1 MKIAHLADIQIRFGS
16 RHDEYRQV
24 FGRLYEDLKIQKP
37 DRIFLGGDL
46 VHHKIN
52 MSPNSFELLAE
63 FLLNLSKI
71 APTDVILGNH
81 DLNLQQLEQGDA
93 ISPIFKLGGMF
104 EKEGDKTAFI
114 VTDENKDE
122 IDYNKKAI
130 YYFPDSGIYNVGD
143 EIVYGNFSCKDNEI
157 IELTSKE
164 EGKKYI
170 ALYHGTVYGSRGDN
184 GYEQKGDNLMRL
196 STFKDFDIVMLGDIH
211 EYQNFRDD
219 ASVAY
224 CGSLIQQ
231 NYGESL
237 DKGYLIWDTD
247 TNSHVRKF
255 IPNDYGFSKLV
266 IARGENIDDRLTHLR
281 FSHNKKKTRVHI
293 IIEELEENFS
303 QEREN
308 QIIREIKE
316 KHGCEIVRVEH
327 SFVAKDILVD
337 DESIEDPRK
346 QSEEYIKEFIADG
359 TFDCDEEEISEII
372 KLNADLN
379 KELGIN
385 EHEDKTGSSWFMEK
399 IEISNIFSFPIKPT
413 IIDFN
418 YLNGITGL
426 FGENYNGKSNVI
438 KAIVWGLYKEI
449 LGGGDPKF
457 LVNLYTDSN
466 QGYVTIYLTID
477 DKKYKIHRT
486 IKTTKHK
493 DGKISNSYGIK
504 YQSLELGYDQD
515 GDLESESW
523 ENEKS
528 DKATAEKREV
538 ESLVEESIGDVD
550 DFTKVTLQVQGGKDD
565 YINQSQQPKN
575 ALISRYLGLEAYKM
589 RYEYANEYFKEIK
602 KRQKEIGAKLE
613 IELKITELDKSK
625 SEKDIM
631 LFRLKADKEEVTKNK
646 EGVDK
651 DIIEQTKKLDKIEPL
666 KYNDS
671 TVVEIRIK
679 QEGESLV
686 KYNKAISDLEGW
698 LSTNFKKELPFKE
711 GETEEGV
718 IKDLATAQADFK
730 KEKDEYV
737 KIDSWLSDKVKKD
750 LPNID
755 GLDTKIISLR
765 EEVTTLQSQLPTFMG
780 KSCPTC
786 GNVQQKADP
795 EKEKECL
802 ASIELKKDEINN
814 LQNQIDSN
822 NGIVKENLLIEGQTE
837 KKKNITDSLQNRKEK
852 IDLLKGRLSLFE
864 SMKEIIEHNK
874 KMEDNSSRL
883 EKGRAVKAQT
893 EKAIEGLKENLTKI
907 SENKK
912 KETKNKSIQ
921 EYINSQDEVSRAY
934 KQTLYGLDKNI
945 TEVYG
950 DIRVLESEIKTNS
963 EKLESIKEVEKMFR
977 KYSIYL
983 QAMHRDG
990 IPALIIRKKLP
1001 IINSKINSILQQ
1013 IVGFKVDLDIL
1024 PNGDIFEYFYYSDD
1038 KSDSLPLQFASG
1050 AQKFVASIAIKDALH
1065 FISTLTKPSMSIID
1079 EGFGTL
1085 GDRLSLE
1092 IVNILQYLKS
1102 KHKNVVFV
1110 THKNEIKDFADNIIE
1125 VTKVK
1130 KGIPQEI
1137 LDANPEAGV
1146 TIISIS

>member
-37 DRIFLGGDL
+37 DRIFVGGDL

-63 FLLNLSKI
+63 FLINLSRI

-93 ISPIFKLGGMF
+93 ISPIFKLGDMF
-104 EKEGDKTAFI
+104 EPDGNKKSFI
-114 VTDENKDE
+114 VSNN
-122 IDYNKKAI
+122 NKKDIDFSKNAV
-130 YYFPDSGIYNVGD
+130 YYFPDSGFYEVND
-143 EIVYGNFSCKDNEI
+143 EIIYGVFSCKDNEI
-157 IELTSKE
+157 IELPSKE
-164 EGKKYI
+164 KGKKYI
-170 ALYHGTVYGSRGDN
+170 ALYHGTVLGSRGDN
-184 GYEQKGDNLMRL
+184 GYELKGDNLMKL
-196 STFKDFDIVMLGDIH
+196 GTFNGFDMVMLGDIH
-211 EYQNFRDD
+211 EYQTFRDD
-219 ASVAY
+219 ESACF
-224 CGSLIQQ
+224 CGSLLQQ

-237 DKGYLIWDTD
+237 EKGYVMWNTD

-266 IARGENIDDRLTHLR
+266 IARGENIEDRLAHLK

-303 QEREN
+303 QERES
-308 QIIREIKE
+308 QIARKIKE
-316 KHGCEIVRVEH
+316 IHGCEIVKVEH

-337 DESIEDPRK
+337 DETPEDPRK

-359 TFDCDEEEISEII
+359 TFDCDDDEIVDII
-372 KLNADLN
+372 KLNSQIN
-379 KELGIN
+379 QELGIN
-385 EHEDKTGSSWFMEK
+385 EHEDKRGSSWHMEK

-418 YLNGITGL
+418 SLNGITGL
-426 FGENYNGKSNVI
+426 FGENYNGKTNVI

-449 LGGGDPKF
+449 LGGGDAKF

-477 DKKYKIHRT
+477 GKKFKIHRT
-486 IKTTKHK
+486 VKTTKHK
-493 DGKISNSYGIK
+493 DGKTSNSYGIK
-504 YQSLELGYDQD
+504 YQSLEMGYDGD

-528 DKATAEKREV
+528 DKATAEKKEV

-575 ALISRYLGLEAYKM
+575 SLISRYLGLEAYKM

-602 KRQKEIGAKLE
+602 KKQKEIGARLE
-613 IELKITELDKSK
+613 LELKITDLEKNK

-631 LFRLKADKEEVTKNK
+631 LDRLKTEKGEVSKNK
-646 EGVDK
+646 EDVET
-651 DIIEQTKKLDKIEPL
+651 DILEQTKKLEKVEKL
-666 KYNDS
+666 TYNDS
-671 TVVEIRIK
+671 SVVEK
-679 QEGESLV
+679 LLKEEGENIE
-686 KYNKAISDLEGW
+686 KYNTAIKDLEDW

-711 GETEEGV
+711 GETEDGIAKE
-718 IKDLATAQADFK
+718 LASVQNVFK
-730 KEKDEYV
+730 TEKDDYV
-737 KIDSWLSDKVKKD
+737 KIDSWTKENPKKD

-755 GLDTKIISLR
+755 GLDAKIISLR
-765 EEVTTLQSQLPTFMG
+765 EDMTGLQNQLPTLRG

-795 EKEKECL
+795 VKEKECL
-802 ASIELKKDEINN
+802 SNIELKKGEIEN
-814 LQNQIDSN
+814 LQTQINSFN
-822 NGIVKENLLIEGQTE
+822 NITKQNITIAGQIE
-837 KKKNITDSLQNRKEK
+837 KKKNLTDSLKNRKER
-852 IDLLKGRLSLFE
+852 IDLLKDRLSLFE
-864 SMKEIIEHNK
+864 SMKEIIEHNSK
-874 KMEDNSSRL
+874 VEDNSTRL
-883 EKGRAVKAQT
+883 EKGRVVKSQS
-893 EKAIEGLKENLTKI
+893 EKTIESLKENLTKI

-912 KETKNKSIQ
+912 KEAKNKKIQ
-921 EYINSQDEVSRAY
+921 DYINSQDEFLRAY
-934 KQTLYGLDKNI
+934 KVTLFGLDKNI

-950 DIRVLESEIKTNS
+950 DIRVLESDIKINS
-963 EKLESIKEVEKMFR
+963 EKLESVKEAEKMFK

-1013 IVGFKVDLDIL
+1013 IVGFKVELDIL

-1038 KSDSLPLQFASG
+1038 RSDSLPLQFASG
-1050 AQKFVASIAIKDALH
+1050 AQKFVASIAIKDSLH

-1092 IVNILQYLKS
+1092 IVNILQYLKN
-1102 KHKNVVFV
+1102 KHKNVIFV

-1125 VTKVK
+1125 VAKIK

-1137 LDANPEAGV
+1137 LDSNPEAGV
-1146 TIISIS
+1146 TTLSIS

>member
-1 MKIAHLADIQIRFGS
+1 MKICHLADIQIRFGS
-16 RHDEYRQV
+16 RHEEYRQV
-24 FGRLYEDLKIQKP
+24 FERLYDDLKTQNP
-37 DRIFLGGDL
+37 NRIFIGGDL

-93 ISPIFKLGGMF
+93 ISPIFKLGSMF
-104 EKEGDKTAFI
+104 EKDGNKTAFVI
-114 VTDENKDE
+114 TEENKDK
-122 IDYNKKAI
+122 IDYNKNAV
-130 YYFPDSGIYNVGD
+130 YYFPDSGFYDIGNN
-143 EIVYGNFSCKDNEI
+143 IVYGVFSCKDNQI
-157 IELTSKE
+157 LELLEKDENKT
-164 EGKKYI
+164 YI
-170 ALYHGTVYGSRGDN
+170 ALYHGTVYGARGDN

-196 STFKDFDIVMLGDIH
+196 STFKHFDMVMLGDIH
-211 EYQNFRDD
+211 EYQSFRDD
-219 ASVAY
+219 ASVGY
-224 CGSLIQQ
+224 SGSLIQQ

-237 DKGYLIWDTD
+237 DKGYLLWDTD
-247 TNSHVRKF
+247 LRSHVRKF

-266 IARGENIDDRLTHLR
+266 IARGENIEDRLRDLK
-281 FSHNKKKTRVHI
+281 FSHNKKKTKVHI

-308 QIIREIKE
+308 QISRHIKE
-316 KHGCEIVRVEH
+316 IHGCEIVKVEH

-337 DESIEDPRK
+337 DESQEDPRK

-359 TFDCDEEEISEII
+359 TFDCDNDEIADIL
-372 KLNADLN
+372 KLNAQIN
-379 KELGIN
+379 QELGIN
-385 EHEDKTGSSWFMEK
+385 EHEDKTGSSWYIEK

-418 YLNGITGL
+418 SLNGITGL

-438 KAIVWGLYKEI
+438 KAIVWGLYKDI
-449 LGGGDPKF
+449 LGGGDSKF

-466 QGYVTIYLTID
+466 QGYVTVYLTID
-477 DKKYKIHRT
+477 GKKFKIHRT
-486 IKTTKHK
+486 VKTTKHK

-504 YQSLELGYDQD
+504 YQSLELGYDGD

-538 ESLVEESIGDVD
+538 ESLIEEAIGDVD

-575 ALISRYLGLEAYKM
+575 SLISRYLGLEAYKM

-602 KRQKEIGAKLE
+602 KKQKEIGAKLE
-613 IELKITELDKSK
+613 IELKIADLEKNK

-631 LFRLKADKEEVTKNK
+631 LDRLKAEKEEVTKNK
-646 EGVDK
+646 ETIEA
-651 DIIEQTKKLDKIEPL
+651 DILEQTKKLEKVEKLTYNDYSEVERLIKLEGENIE
-666 KYNDS
+666 KYNS
-671 TVVEIRIK
+671 AIK
-679 QEGESLV
+679 
-686 KYNKAISDLEGW
+686 DLEDW

-711 GETEEGV
+711 GETEES
-718 IKDLATAQADFK
+718 ISKELASVQSVFK
-730 KEKDEYV
+730 TEKEDYV
-737 KIDSWLSDKVKKD
+737 KIESWLIENSKQD
-750 LPNID
+750 LPNIE
-755 GLDTKIISLR
+755 GLDAKIISLR
-765 EEVTTLQSQLPTFMG
+765 EEVTSLQNQLPTLRG

-786 GNVQQKADP
+786 GNVQQKANP
-795 EKEKECL
+795 EKEKDCL
-802 ASIELKKDEINN
+802 ENIELKKSEIEKI
-814 LQNQIDSN
+814 QEQINFFNDITKKN
-822 NGIVKENLLIEGQTE
+822 ILIDGQTE
-837 KKKNITDSLQNRKEK
+837 KKNNLIDSLKNRKEK
-852 IDLLKGRLSLFE
+852 IDLLKDRLSLFE

-874 KMEDNSSRL
+874 KVEDNSSRL
-883 EKGRAVKAQT
+883 EKGRAVKSQS
-893 EKAIEGLKENLTKI
+893 EKTIESLRENLTKI
-907 SENKK
+907 SDNKNKEDKNKK
-912 KETKNKSIQ
+912 IQ
-921 EYINSQDEVSRAY
+921 EYIDSQDEFLKAY
-934 KQTLYGLDKNI
+934 KVTLYSLDKNI

-950 DIRVLESEIKTNS
+950 DIRVLESDIKINS
-963 EKLESIKEVEKMFR
+963 EKLESIKEVERMFK

-1013 IVGFKVDLDIL
+1013 IVSFKVELDIL

-1092 IVNILQYLKS
+1092 IVNILQYLKN

-1125 VTKVK
+1125 VTKIK

-1146 TIISIS
+1146 TTLSIS

>member
-1 MKIAHLADIQIRFGS
+1 MKIAHIADVQIRFGS

-24 FGRLYEDLKIQKP
+24 FQRLYDDLKIQKP

-63 FLLNLSKI
+63 LLLNLSKI

-93 ISPIFKLGGMF
+93 ISPIFKLGSMF
-104 EKEGDKTAFI
+104 EKDGDKTAFI
-114 VTDENKDE
+114 VTDENKDK
-122 IDYNKKAI
+122 IDYSKNAV
-130 YYFPDSGIYNVGD
+130 YYFPDSGFYDIGNGV
-143 EIVYGNFSCKDNEI
+143 VYGVFSCKDNEI
-157 IELTSKE
+157 LEFSKKKDK
-164 EGKKYI
+164 KKYI
-170 ALYHGTVYGSRGDN
+170 ALYHGTVYGARGDN

-211 EYQNFRDD
+211 EYQSFRDD

-224 CGSLIQQ
+224 SGSLLQQ
-231 NYGESL
+231 NYGESI
-237 DKGYLIWDTD
+237 DKGYLLWDTD

-255 IPNDYGFSKLV
+255 VPNDYGFSKLV
-266 IARGENIDDRLTHLR
+266 IARGENIEDRLTHLR

-308 QIIREIKE
+308 QVARQIKE
-316 KHGCEIVRVEH
+316 LHGCEIVKVEH

-337 DESIEDPRK
+337 DEAEEDPRK

-359 TFDCDEEEISEII
+359 TFDCDNDEIVDIL
-372 KLNADLN
+372 KLNAQIN
-379 KELGIN
+379 QELGIN
-385 EHEDKTGSSWFMEK
+385 EHEDKTGSSWYMEK

-418 YLNGITGL
+418 SLNGITGL

-457 LVNLYTDSN
+457 LVNLYTESN
-466 QGYVTIYLTID
+466 QGYVTVYLNID
-477 DKKYKIHRT
+477 GKKFKIHRT
-486 IKTTKHK
+486 VKTTKHK

-504 YQSLELGYDQD
+504 YQSLELGYDGD

-538 ESLVEESIGDVD
+538 ESLVEEAIGDVD

-575 ALISRYLGLEAYKM
+575 SLISRYLGLEAYKM

-602 KRQKEIGAKLE
+602 KKQKEIGAKLE
-613 IELKITELDKSK
+613 IELKLTDLEKDK

-631 LFRLKADKEEVTKNK
+631 LERLKLDKEEVSKNK
-646 EGVDK
+646 ENIETDVL
-651 DIIEQTKKLDKIEPL
+651 EQTKKLEKIEQL
-666 KYNDS
+666 KYSDS
-671 TVVEIRIK
+671 SVVNNLLK
-679 QEGESLV
+679 QEGENID
-686 KYNKAISDLEGW
+686 KYNNAIKELEEW
-698 LSTNFKKELPFKE
+698 LSVNFKKELPFKE
-711 GETEEGV
+711 GETEESV
-718 IKDLATAQADFK
+718 SKELTSVQSVFK
-730 KEKDEYV
+730 TEKDDYV
-737 KIDSWLSDKVKKD
+737 KIDSWLKENVKKY

-755 GLDTKIISLR
+755 GLDEKIISLR
-765 EEVTTLQSQLPTFMG
+765 EEVTGLQNQLPTLRG

-786 GNVQQKADP
+786 GNIQQKADP

-802 ASIELKKDEINN
+802 ASIELKKEEIATLQGSINSYNDITKQN
-814 LQNQIDSN
+814 LAID
-822 NGIVKENLLIEGQTE
+822 GQTE
-837 KKKNITDSLQNRKEK
+837 KKNNIADSLKNRKEK
-852 IDLLKGRLSLFE
+852 IDLLKDRLSLFE

-874 KMEDNSSRL
+874 KVEDNSSRL
-883 EKGRAVKAQT
+883 EKGRSVKSQA
-893 EKAIEGLKENLTKI
+893 EKNIETLSENLLKI
-907 SENKK
+907 SENKQ
-912 KETKNKSIQ
+912 KESKNKSIQ
-921 EYINSQDEVSRAY
+921 EYIDSQSELIKAY
-934 KQTLYGLDKNI
+934 KLTLYGIDKSI

-950 DIRVLESEIKTNS
+950 DIRVLESDIKINS
-963 EKLESIKEVEKMFR
+963 EKLDSIKEVERMFK

-1013 IVGFKVDLDIL
+1013 IVEFKVELDIL
-1024 PNGDIFEYFYYSDD
+1024 PNGDIFEYFYYSED
-1038 KSDSLPLQFASG
+1038 KSDSLPLQFSSG

-1085 GDRLSLE
+1085 SGRLSLE

-1102 KHKNVVFV
+1102 KHKTVIFV

-1125 VTKVK
+1125 VTKIK
-1130 KGIPQEI
+1130 KGIPQEV
-1137 LDANPEAGV
+1137 LESNPEAGV
-1146 TIISIS
+1146 TTLSIS

>member
-1 MKIAHLADIQIRFGS
+1 M
-16 RHDEYRQV
+16 
-24 FGRLYEDLKIQKP
+24 
-37 DRIFLGGDL
+37 
-46 VHHKIN
+46 
-52 MSPNSFELLAE
+52 
-63 FLLNLSKI
+63 
-71 APTDVILGNH
+71 
-81 DLNLQQLEQGDA
+81 
-93 ISPIFKLGGMF
+93 
-104 EKEGDKTAFI
+104 
-114 VTDENKDE
+114 ENK
-122 IDYNKKAI
+122 IKIRRKSPTAV
-130 YYFPDSGIYNVGD
+130 FV
-143 EIVYGNFSCKDNEI
+143 
-157 IELTSKE
+157 
-164 EGKKYI
+164 
-170 ALYHGTVYGSRGDN
+170 
-184 GYEQKGDNLMRL
+184 
-196 STFKDFDIVMLGDIH
+196 
-211 EYQNFRDD
+211 
-219 ASVAY
+219 
-224 CGSLIQQ
+224 GSLLQQ
-231 NYGESL
+231 NYGESIE
-237 DKGYLIWDTD
+237 KGYVMWDTD

-266 IARGENIDDRLTHLR
+266 IARGENIEDRLAHLK

-308 QIIREIKE
+308 QIARQIKE
-316 KHGCEIVRVEH
+316 RHGCEIVKVEH

-337 DESIEDPRK
+337 DESTEDPRK

-359 TFDCDEEEISEII
+359 TFDCDQEEISEIL

-413 IIDFN
+413 VIDFN
-418 YLNGITGL
+418 SLNGITGL

-466 QGYVTIYLTID
+466 QGYVTIYITID

-602 KRQKEIGAKLE
+602 KKQKEIGAKLE

-631 LFRLKADKEEVTKNK
+631 LDRLKTDKEEVTKNK

-651 DIIEQTKKLDKIEPL
+651 DIIEQTKKLDKVEQL

-671 TVVEIRIK
+671 TVVDNLIK
-679 QEGESLV
+679 QEGVNLV
-686 KYNKAISDLEGW
+686 KYNKAIIDLESW

-718 IKDLATAQADFK
+718 SKELATAQADFK
-730 KEKDEYV
+730 QEKDEYV

-750 LPNID
+750 LLNVD

-802 ASIELKKDEINN
+802 ASIELKKGEIAN

-822 NGIVKENLLIEGQTE
+822 NGIARENLLIEGQTE

-852 IDLLKGRLSLFE
+852 INLLKGRLSLFE

-874 KMEDNSSRL
+874 KVEDNSSRL

-893 EKAIEGLKENLTKI
+893 EKTIEGLKDNLAKI

-977 KYSIYL
+977 KYSVYL

-1024 PNGDIFEYFYYSDD
+1024 PNGDIFEYFYYSED
-1038 KSDSLPLQFASG
+1038 KVDSLPLQFASG

-1065 FISTLTKPSMSIID
+1065 FISTLTKPSISIID

-1085 GDRLSLE
+1085 DDRLSLE

-1102 KHKNVVFV
+1102 KHKNVIFV

-1125 VTKVK
+1125 VKKIK

-1146 TIISIS
+1146 TTISIS

>member
-1 MKIAHLADIQIRFGS
+1 MKIAHIADVQIRFGS

-24 FGRLYEDLKIQKP
+24 FQRLYEDLKIQKP

-63 FLLNLSKI
+63 FLVNLSKI

-93 ISPIFKLGGMF
+93 ISPIFKLGSMF
-104 EKEGDKTAFI
+104 EKDGDKTAFI
-114 VTDENKDE
+114 ITNENKDN
-122 IDYNKKAI
+122 IDYDKNAV
-130 YYFPDSGIYNVGD
+130 YYFPDSGFYDIGNNVIYGV
-143 EIVYGNFSCKDNEI
+143 FSCKDNEI
-157 IELTSKE
+157 LEFPEKE
-164 EGKKYI
+164 DDKTYI
-170 ALYHGTVYGSRGDN
+170 GLYHGTVYGARGDN

-196 STFKDFDIVMLGDIH
+196 STFKHFDMVMLGDIH
-211 EYQNFRDD
+211 EYQSFRDD

-231 NYGESL
+231 NYGESI
-237 DKGYLIWDTD
+237 DKGYLLWETD
-247 TNSHVRKF
+247 SNSHVRKF

-266 IARGENIDDRLTHLR
+266 IARGENIEDRLTHLK

-293 IIEELEENFS
+293 VIEELEENFS

-308 QIIREIKE
+308 QISRKIKE
-316 KHGCEIVRVEH
+316 IHGCEIVKVEH

-337 DESIEDPRK
+337 DESPEDPRK

-359 TFDCDEEEISEII
+359 TFDCDDDEIVDII
-372 KLNADLN
+372 KLNSQIN
-379 KELGIN
+379 QELGIN
-385 EHEDKTGSSWFMEK
+385 EHEDKRGSSWYMEK

-418 YLNGITGL
+418 SLNGITGL
-426 FGENYNGKSNVI
+426 FGENYNGKTNVV

-449 LGGGDPKF
+449 LGGGDAKF

-477 DKKYKIHRT
+477 GKKFKIHRT
-486 IKTTKHK
+486 VKTTKHK
-493 DGKISNSYGIK
+493 DGKTSNSYGIK
-504 YQSLELGYDQD
+504 YQSLELGYDGD

-575 ALISRYLGLEAYKM
+575 SLISRYLGLEAYKM

-602 KRQKEIGAKLE
+602 KKQKEIGAKLE
-613 IELKITELDKSK
+613 LELKITDLEKNK

-631 LFRLKADKEEVTKNK
+631 LDRLKTEKGEVSKNK
-646 EGVDK
+646 EDVET
-651 DIIEQTKKLDKIEPL
+651 DILEQTKKLEKVEKL
-666 KYNDS
+666 TYNDS
-671 TVVEIRIK
+671 AVVENLLK
-679 QEGESLV
+679 EEGENIE
-686 KYNKAISDLEGW
+686 KYNTAIKDLEDW
-698 LSTNFKKELPFKE
+698 LSINFKKELPFKE
-711 GETEEGV
+711 GETEAGIASE
-718 IKDLATAQADFK
+718 LASVQNVFK
-730 KEKDEYV
+730 TEKDDYI
-737 KIDSWLSDKVKKD
+737 KIDSWTKENLKKD

-755 GLDTKIISLR
+755 GLDAKIISLR
-765 EEVTTLQSQLPTFMG
+765 EDMTGLQNQLPTLRG

-795 EKEKECL
+795 AKEKECL
-802 ASIELKKDEINN
+802 SNIELKKGEIEN
-814 LQNQIDSN
+814 LQTQINSFNEITKQNIIID
-822 NGIVKENLLIEGQTE
+822 GQIE
-837 KKKNITDSLQNRKEK
+837 KKKNLTDSLKNRKEK
-852 IDLLKGRLSLFE
+852 IDLLKDRLSLFE

-874 KMEDNSSRL
+874 KVEDNSARL
-883 EKGRAVKAQT
+883 EKGRGLKAQS
-893 EKAIEGLKENLTKI
+893 EKTIESLNENLTKI

-912 KETKNKSIQ
+912 KEAKNKKTQ
-921 EYINSQDEVSRAY
+921 DYINSQDEFLRAY
-934 KQTLYGLDKNI
+934 KVTLYGLDKNI

-950 DIRVLESEIKTNS
+950 DIRVLESDIKINS
-963 EKLESIKEVEKMFR
+963 EKLESVKEAEKMFK

-1013 IVGFKVDLDIL
+1013 IVEFKVELDIL
-1024 PNGDIFEYFYYSDD
+1024 PNGDIFEYFYYSED
-1038 KSDSLPLQFASG
+1038 KSDSLPLQFSSG

-1085 GDRLSLE
+1085 SGRLSLE

-1102 KHKNVVFV
+1102 KHKTVIFV

-1125 VTKVK
+1125 VSKVK
-1130 KGIPQEI
+1130 KGIPQDI
-1137 LDANPEAGV
+1137 LDSNPEAGV
-1146 TIISIS
+1146 TTLSIS

>member
-1 MKIAHLADIQIRFGS
+1 M
-16 RHDEYRQV
+16 
-24 FGRLYEDLKIQKP
+24 
-37 DRIFLGGDL
+37 
-46 VHHKIN
+46 
-52 MSPNSFELLAE
+52 
-63 FLLNLSKI
+63 
-71 APTDVILGNH
+71 
-81 DLNLQQLEQGDA
+81 
-93 ISPIFKLGGMF
+93 
-104 EKEGDKTAFI
+104 
-114 VTDENKDE
+114 ENK
-122 IDYNKKAI
+122 IKIRRKSPTAV
-130 YYFPDSGIYNVGD
+130 FV
-143 EIVYGNFSCKDNEI
+143 
-157 IELTSKE
+157 
-164 EGKKYI
+164 
-170 ALYHGTVYGSRGDN
+170 
-184 GYEQKGDNLMRL
+184 
-196 STFKDFDIVMLGDIH
+196 
-211 EYQNFRDD
+211 
-219 ASVAY
+219 
-224 CGSLIQQ
+224 GSLLQQ
-231 NYGESL
+231 NYGESIE
-237 DKGYLIWDTD
+237 KGYVMWDTD

-266 IARGENIDDRLTHLR
+266 IARGENIEDRLAHLK

-308 QIIREIKE
+308 QIARQIKE
-316 KHGCEIVRVEH
+316 RHGCEIVKVEH

-337 DESIEDPRK
+337 DESTEDPRK

-359 TFDCDEEEISEII
+359 TFDCDQEEISEIL

-413 IIDFN
+413 VIDFN
-418 YLNGITGL
+418 SLNGITGL

-466 QGYVTIYLTID
+466 QGYVTIYITID

-602 KRQKEIGAKLE
+602 KKQKEIGAKLE

-631 LFRLKADKEEVTKNK
+631 LDRLKTDKEEVTKNK

-651 DIIEQTKKLDKIEPL
+651 DIIEQTKKLDKVEQL

-671 TVVEIRIK
+671 TVVDNLIK
-679 QEGESLV
+679 QEGVNLV
-686 KYNKAISDLEGW
+686 KYNKAIIDLESW

-718 IKDLATAQADFK
+718 SKELATAQADFK
-730 KEKDEYV
+730 QEKDEYV

-750 LPNID
+750 LLNVD

-802 ASIELKKDEINN
+802 ASIELKKGEIAN

-822 NGIVKENLLIEGQTE
+822 NGIARENLLIEGQTE

-874 KMEDNSSRL
+874 KVEDNSSRL

-893 EKAIEGLKENLTKI
+893 EKTIEGLKDNLAKI

-977 KYSIYL
+977 KYSVYL

-1024 PNGDIFEYFYYSDD
+1024 PNGDIFEYFYYSED
-1038 KSDSLPLQFASG
+1038 KVDSLPLQFASG

-1065 FISTLTKPSMSIID
+1065 FISTLTKPSISIID

-1085 GDRLSLE
+1085 DDRLSLE

-1102 KHKNVVFV
+1102 KHKNVIFV

-1125 VTKVK
+1125 VKKIK

-1146 TIISIS
+1146 TTISIS

>member
-16 RHDEYRQV
+16 RHEEYRQV
-24 FGRLYEDLKIQKP
+24 FGRLYDDLKKQKP
-37 DRIFLGGDL
+37 DRIFVGGDL

-93 ISPIFKLGGMF
+93 ISPIFKLGNMF
-104 EKEGDKTAFI
+104 ENSGDKTAFI
-114 VTDENKDE
+114 VNEDNKKT
-122 IDYNKKAI
+122 IDYNKNAV
-130 YYFPDSGIYNVGD
+130 YYFPNSGFYEIGKD
-143 EIVYGNFSCKDNEI
+143 IVYGVFSCKDNEI
-157 IELTSKE
+157 LELSKKKK
-164 EGKKYI
+164 GKTYI
-170 ALYHGTVYGSRGDN
+170 ALYHGTVYGARGDN

-196 STFKDFDIVMLGDIH
+196 STFKNFDIVMLGDIH
-211 EYQNFRDD
+211 EYQTFREDC
-219 ASVAY
+219 SVAY
-224 CGSLIQQ
+224 CGSLVQQ
-231 NYGESL
+231 NYGESI
-237 DKGYLIWDTD
+237 DKGYIIWDVE
-247 TNSHVRKF
+247 NRSHVRKF
-255 IPNDYGFSKLV
+255 IPNDYGFSKMV
-266 IARGENIDDRLTHLR
+266 IAKGENVQDRLAHLR

-308 QIIREIKE
+308 QIARQIKE
-316 KHGCEIVRVEH
+316 QHGCEIVKVEH
-327 SFVAKDILVD
+327 SFIAKDIFVD
-337 DESIEDPRK
+337 EDSKEDPRK

-359 TFDCDEEEISEII
+359 TFDCSEEEIADII
-372 KLNADLN
+372 KLNSQIN
-379 KELGIN
+379 QELEIN
-385 EHEDKTGSSWFMEK
+385 EHEDKTGSSWYIEK

-418 YLNGITGL
+418 TLQGITGL

-449 LGGGDPKF
+449 LGGGDAKY

-477 DKKYKIHRT
+477 GKKFKIHRT

-504 YQSLELGYDQD
+504 YQSLEMGYDSE

-528 DKATAEKREV
+528 DKATAEKKEV
-538 ESLVEESIGDVD
+538 ESLVDEAIGDVD

-575 ALISRYLGLEAYKM
+575 QLISRYLGLEAYKM

-602 KRQKEIGAKLE
+602 KKQKEIGAKLE
-613 IELKITELDKSK
+613 LELAIAELEKTK
-625 SEKDIM
+625 LEKDVA
-631 LFRLKADKEEVTKNK
+631 LETLKAEKIEVTKKK
-646 EGVDK
+646 EDVERDVL
-651 DIIEQTKKLDKIEPL
+651 DHTKKLEKLEPTEYNDIEIVNRLIEEENQNGL
-666 KYNDS
+666 KYD
-671 TVVEIRIK
+671 
-679 QEGESLV
+679 
-686 KYNKAISDLEGW
+686 KAIKDLEDW
-698 LSTNFKKELPFKE
+698 LTVNFKKELPFKE
-711 GETEEGV
+711 DETLEGV
-718 IKDLATAQADFK
+718 SSVLESAQSNFK
-730 KEKDEYV
+730 LEKDQYV
-737 KIDSWLSDKVKKD
+737 KIENWIKENPKKD
-750 LPNID
+750 LPDIE
-755 GLDTKIISLR
+755 GLDAKILNLR
-765 EEVTTLQSQLPTFMG
+765 EEYTTLQNQLPTFRG

-795 EKEKECL
+795 QKEKECL
-802 ASIELKKDEINN
+802 ASIDVKKVEIDN
-814 LQNQIDSN
+814 LQNIINSYNDISKQNLTIDSQ
-822 NGIVKENLLIEGQTE
+822 VEKLSNL
-837 KKKNITDSLQNRKEK
+837 KDSLKNRKDK
-852 IDLLKGRLSLFE
+852 IELLKERVSLFE

-874 KMEDNSSRL
+874 KVEDNSSRL
-883 EKGRAVKAQT
+883 EKGRAVKAKC
-893 EKAIEGLKENLTKI
+893 EKNIDVLKENLIKIKNNKTK
-907 SENKK
+907 EEGNKK
-912 KETKNKSIQ
+912 IQ
-921 EYINSQDEVSRAY
+921 EYINTQDEILRAY
-934 KQTLYGLDKNI
+934 KVTLYGIDKGI
-945 TEVYG
+945 TETYG

-963 EKLESIKEVEKMFR
+963 EKLESIKEVERMFK

-1001 IINSKINSILQQ
+1001 IINNKINSILHH
-1013 IVGFKVDLDIL
+1013 IVGFKVELDIL
-1024 PNGDIFEYFYYSDD
+1024 PNGDIFEYFYYSEDR
-1038 KSDSLPLQFASG
+1038 SDSLPLQFASG

-1092 IVNILQYLKS
+1092 IVNILQYLKN
-1102 KHKNVVFV
+1102 KHKTVIFV

-1125 VTKVK
+1125 VTKIK
-1130 KGIPQEI
+1130 KGITQEV
-1137 LDANPEAGV
+1137 LDSNPEAGV
-1146 TIISIS
+1146 TTLTIS